1 MSEIKELI
9 EQVRLLNSHFEK
21 MFPASPTMSRKQVM
35 AELGVSTATIANY
48 ESKYGNK
55 FKICR
60 NEYSANFVRELKARR
75 KCVL

>member
-9 EQVRLLNSHFEK
+9 EQMKILNSHFAK
-21 MFPASPTMSRKQVM
+21 MFPSAPTMSRKQVM

-60 NEYSANFVRELKARR
+60 NEYSANFVKQLKAR
-75 KCVL
+75 KGVI